1 MLFFHLI
8 RETIHFYVFGT
19 AGNCWRWN
27 GADPF
32 GLDALCKTIAFV
44 KFGRR
49 YSPEEPLQLTAKQ
62 LAWFAYVL
70 TLALDGDR
78 NMKES
83 EMRLHRKEINSMKK
97 FILESR
103 HLLTKI
109 EIVDFEDVNKVHEV
123 LGEDLEED

>member
-1 MLFFHLI
+1 M
-8 RETIHFYVFGT
+8 
-19 AGNCWRWN
+19 
-27 GADPF
+27 
-32 GLDALCKTIAFV
+32 
-44 KFGRR
+44 
-49 YSPEEPLQLTAKQ
+49 TAKQ

-103 HLLTKI
+103 HVLMKI
-109 EIVDFEDVNKVHEV
+109 EIVDFEDVDRVQEV